1 MFYCSICILVVAATK
16 VEAQRS
22 IVATNDSSYLW
33 VMVASASRCFHGGPD
48 RIKIDMVSGGLG
60 CGKGGWGVGSW
71 GRLVDHLTYPVKFV
85 GQTDTG
91 LSVANVASSGTG
103 VDATAVPENHSKT
116 SVLISL
122 GLVYSSSR
130 DSINSDNK

>member
-22 IVATNDSSYLW
+22 IVATNDSRYLW

-48 RIKIDMVSGGLG
+48 RIKIDRVSGGLG
-60 CGKGGWGVGSW
+60 CGKGGWGL

-130 DSINSDNK
+130 DSIESE

>member
-1 MFYCSICILVVAATK
+1 MR
-16 VEAQRS
+16 E
-22 IVATNDSSYLW
+22 
-33 VMVASASRCFHGGPD
+33 
-48 RIKIDMVSGGLG
+48 
-60 CGKGGWGVGSW
+60 GGWGL

-122 GLVYSSSR
+122 GLVYSSSGIPLTQI
-130 DSINSDNK
+130 INN

>member
-1 MFYCSICILVVAATK
+1 M
-16 VEAQRS
+16 
-22 IVATNDSSYLW
+22 
-33 VMVASASRCFHGGPD
+33 
-48 RIKIDMVSGGLG
+48 
-60 CGKGGWGVGSW
+60 

-122 GLVYSSSR
+122 GLVYSSSG
-130 DSINSDNK
+130 IPLTQIMNN

>member
-1 MFYCSICILVVAATK
+1 M
-16 VEAQRS
+16 
-22 IVATNDSSYLW
+22 
-33 VMVASASRCFHGGPD
+33 
-48 RIKIDMVSGGLG
+48 
-60 CGKGGWGVGSW
+60 

-103 VDATAVPENHSKT
+103 VDATAVTENHSKT

-130 DSINSDNK
+130 DSIQLELR

>member
-1 MFYCSICILVVAATK
+1 M
-16 VEAQRS
+16 
-22 IVATNDSSYLW
+22 
-33 VMVASASRCFHGGPD
+33 
-48 RIKIDMVSGGLG
+48 
-60 CGKGGWGVGSW
+60 

-116 SVLISL
+116 IVLISL
-122 GLVYSSSR
+122 GLVYSR
-130 DSINSDNK
+130 QIPLTQINK

>member
-1 MFYCSICILVVAATK
+1 M
-16 VEAQRS
+16 
-22 IVATNDSSYLW
+22 
-33 VMVASASRCFHGGPD
+33 
-48 RIKIDMVSGGLG
+48 
-60 CGKGGWGVGSW
+60 

-122 GLVYSSSR
+122 ALFIPRQEIPLNQNNFNTLGYKLNR
-130 DSINSDNK
+130 